1 MEEEPEISD
10 ETYQQDMEFM
20 DIENILTNFVD
31 IE

>member
-10 ETYQQDMEFM
+10 ETDQQDMEFT

>member
-1 MEEEPEISD
+1 MAEEPEISD
-10 ETYQQDMEFM
+10 ETDQQDMEFM